1 PQSYDAVE
9 PLDVEEFLMMHL
21 RSGDAELMQELGDFP
36 DDEPD
41 VELVD
46 RECRTVRHSVPLEG
60 CQGDGL
66 SAYAERTGFHKLLLK
81 QTFESDIQPQRPEEP
96 VKSPSLTVLCDDEG
110 ARNTLSSSD
119 FDLRALQPDPRL
131 DCLLR
136 FSSPEELDRFN
147 LESRHANRQPEL
159 FALYPP
165 SDEED
170 AVEIRPI
177 PDCPKEHMGHRIL
190 VRCLSIKFEIEIEP
204 IFATMALYDL
214 KEKKKISENFH
225 CDLNSDQMKS
235 FLRGHTPHTDSS
247 TTARAAIFSISYPSP
262 DIYLV
267 IKIEKV
273 LQQGD
278 ISECAEPYMT
288 MKESDTTKNK
298 EKLEKLRSQAES
310 SCQRLGQYRM
320 PFAFATIN
328 IMSAISTVTLDRD
341 TTDSDSVNGNGPKA
355 REGRLDHSL
364 HASVCK
370 SISRWC
376 HPYRGRTNTDKK
388 AYLPRRN
395 SERFSILEDQYNLS
409 SFKPGIITITNFF
422 KQEGERLSD
431 EDLFKV
437 LADLKRTSNIQRR
450 VKTIS
455 GSVKLDVTPA
465 PDTVAACL
473 SPEIIPIKPVP
484 EKNVRPIKEV
494 LEFPSSDV
502 YVPHCIYRNL
512 LYVYPQRLNIGSRL
526 ASARNITVKIQFM
539 NGEEASSALP
549 VIFGKSNGPEFVSET
564 YTPVTYHNK
573 SPDFYEEVKIRL
585 PARLTEHHHLLF
597 TFIHVSCQA
606 RQSQSASPET
616 LIGYSWLP
624 ILSNQRLQVGQC
636 CLPIVQDRLP
646 LNYSLH
652 SPEKLPPQVPPVKWM
667 ESHKGLFSL
676 ELQAVSSVHTQDGYL
691 ERFFALCHALEG
703 KAMFP
708 IRVGEEKVPEH
719 KLEHELK
726 LSIIS
731 LSAAALEPLVLFLH
745 LVLDKLFHLI
755 MQPMVIAGQTANL
768 AQIAF
773 ESVVSVVN
781 SLHSSQELAK
791 DQQGRNCLL
800 ATYLYFVFRLPDTPL
815 EVFSTG
821 QGVLHQEAKYS
832 TMGRATATSVGNMLL
847 QSRIRSSSNPDIPVP
862 HSTEDAEVK
871 DIMVGKQFHEELA
884 LQMVVSTGV
893 CRENVYKYAWFFF
906 ELLVK
911 SMAQYVS
918 QMDKRGIPRKS
929 RFSDRFK
936 DDITTIVNVVT
947 AEIGTI
953 LVKQQKELEQAE
965 KVNISLAFFLY
976 DLMSLMDR
984 GFVFNLVRNYCN
996 QMSAKSV
1003 SMATLISMR
1012 LEFLRV
1018 LCSHEHYLNLS
1029 LYFSSP
1035 ASAPASPSPSVT
1047 SQVSKLRPLGVIL
1060 LLTFTF
1066 ATYSLPHCVCV
1077 CVCVCV
1083 PVSKHGFCEQT
1094 SSSCSLQDQKLV
1106 AMFDLSQEFKQQHYL
1121 TGLILTELSA
1131 ALDTESDGGK
1141 VQRKAINATYSLLCA
1156 HDLDAR
1162 CSKPEVR
1169 TKIAALYLP
1178 LVGIIIDSIN
1188 YLDFTVSDSRGSKG
1202 KAGGPEEDFENIP
1215 PINHSVAMAIAG
1227 NPFNTLARNAMVSM
1241 ASVSG
1246 KSCSTLTAEASRSL
1260 LACFLWVM
1268 KNAEQGL
1275 VQRWLA
1281 DTPPA
1286 QLGRLLE
1293 LLTICVS
1300 CLEYRGKQ
1308 SSDKVST
1315 QALQKSQQAKA
1326 RLEEALLGG
1335 MGARGEMMKRVGA
1348 NDRTLGQRENLRW
1361 RKDLTQ
1367 WRQTNDRQDKS
1378 KAELDQEAIIGGNL
1392 ATEAN
1397 LIVLD
1402 LLETI
1407 VQAVALGDCKD
1418 NAVGGVL
1425 RVLLHSL
1432 TCNQSSTYLSHC
1444 FSTIR
1449 ALIVKFGDVLFEEEA
1464 EQCADLCQ
1472 KVLQYCSSCVDS
1484 NRSQACATLY
1494 LIMRYS
1500 FGSASNFSRV
1510 KMQVTMSL
1518 ASLVGKSSDVREEY
1532 LRRSF
1537 RTILSY
1543 AEEDSE
1549 MQATQ
1554 LPAQV
1559 DELLKNLNSI
1569 LLDTVKMKEFQ
1580 EDPEM
1585 LMDLM
1590 YRIAKNYQTSPDLR
1604 LTWLQN
1610 MAEKH
1615 NGRKC
1620 FTESAMCL
1628 VHAAALV
1635 AEYLSMLE
1643 DHKYLPVG
1651 SVTFQNISANV
1662 LEESAV
1668 SDDILSPDED
1678 GVCSGC
1684 YFTENGLVALL
1695 EQAAELFSNG
1705 GLYEAVNEVYKI
1717 IIPILEAHRDFRK
1730 LATTHD
1736 NLKRAFDNIVH
1747 KGHKRMFGTYFRV
1760 AFFGSKFGDL
1770 DEREFIY
1777 KEPGITHL
1785 PEISHR
1791 LENFYS
1797 QCLGDGVLEMI
1808 KDSTP
1813 VDKNKLNANKAYIQ
1827 ITYVEPYFDDYE
1839 MKDRMTNFEKSFNL
1853 RRFMYTTPFTKSG
1866 RPRGELNE
1874 QYKRKTILTTMHAFP
1889 YIKTRINVIQ
1899 KEEFDLTPIEVA
1911 IEDMQKK
1918 TRELAIATH
1927 KETPDAKMLQMVLQ
1941 GSVTATVNQV
1951 RAPRPFLSTTP
1962 PFLCVMENFA
1972 SSQEISPFSSQESSS
1987 NISTMHYSDVSHGPL
2002 EVAQVFLNEIPA
2014 DPKLYRHH
2022 NKLRLCF
2029 KEFLLRCGE
2038 AVEKNKHLIASD
2050 QKEYQQELK
2059 KNYNKLRENLRPMLE
2074 RKIPELYKPLVK
2086 PRMENRHYVLDLTVS
2101 FQRKVIGGNIVL
2113 FLEPARGAGRLEE
2126 PPSLTSSHPGDGDQR
2141 PPPVAGGEE
2150 ARCSAAVP
2158 RAPEDAVLLAGAEKC
2173 EKGQCDASK
2182 TPWAHDSEAFTLIL
2196 DCCDLLVSAVE
2207 EVDMSSVVGLWD
2219 VLDGDQV
2226 PLASGLHSSSAVVQR
2241 LISVPSSRWKQQQ
2254 DMYLQCS
2261 RACAASHAEPLLFHT
2276 DRWSL
2281 QIRKTGVCS
2290 PCTFPCV
2297 LRIWYETKPTGGSV
2311 RWTTDQDGSCCVY
2324 TAGSPINNRALFPCQ
2339 EPPVAMSTWRAC
2351 VKAPC
2356 EYIALLSGENQAVP
2370 WPGETGFLQWDYY
2383 VTMPMPASTFTIAVG
2398 RWQQAIKRACMCEK
2412 TENEDPS
2419 TELDWYV
2426 ACLPLESP
2434 SVISVSY
2441 GKLAIVSLCCNSS
2454 KDDSGSRSTKL
2465 GCDDQSSRPGRALSA
2480 GEEGQPNFCSHV
2492 DYPCRFTCEVSRAQ
2506 VILPH
2511 RVFAPSCHLRRVED
2525 TVLRLVP
2532 LCLAAAY
2539 SVLGV
2544 HPFSRL
2550 DLLIVPPGF
2559 SSLGMASPHIIFLS
2573 QSVLAGESSL
2583 CGQRLCHEI
2592 AHSWFGLAIGARDW
2606 TEEWISEGFATYL
2619 EDVFWA
2625 RVQQLGDT
2633 EEEEQKDLKALL
2645 RWRRLMDE
2653 MGNCEEDLQVLR
2665 PSKDMTGGAS
2675 ESGSSVVKHA
2685 LNPAKPFMQVHYL
2698 KGYFLLKFLAG
2709 EVGEREFLGF
2719 FRAFV
2724 MRFHGQLILSQD
2736 FLQISLDTFPAL
2748 SSRGLTIGAI
2758 YSDWLD
2764 TPGIP
2769 KVRANDR
2776 SIWTEMC
2783 SDHVSNTELCFI
2795 VPETAPSKLVAARSQ
2810 FDMVADSTSYRS
2822 HPGDISVWLC
2832 DLLSVRDSYTLL
2844 YLFAKPPQVAK
2855 WKQLRGGVAKGTKR
2869 KRTRSKVNFKELRV
2883 EQLLLLLEF
2892 LLEEAELSGNC
2903 LGLLQTTYSLRRQ
2916 DAELPEQGGGW
2927 PSAFSLSPYAPLG
2940 LTLILDRSQEVSRK
2954 WQFWKVLPMLE
2965 RQCDY
2970 KTRRELEAVE
2980 CRGFLALYSS
2990 LMRSARFPEPP

>member
-1 PQSYDAVE
+1 MTQ
-9 PLDVEEFLMMHL
+9 L
-21 RSGDAELMQELGDFP
+21 RSGDTELMQELGDFP

-41 VELVD
+41 VDLVD
-46 RECRTVRHSVPLEG
+46 RECRTVRYSVPEEG
-60 CQGDGL
+60 VELDPHVRDCVQSYTQPWLVVSRTCQGDGL
-66 SAYAERTGFHKLLLK
+66 SAYTERTGFHKQLLK
-81 QTFESDIQPQRPEEP
+81 QTFESDVQPQKPEQP
-96 VKSPSLTVLCDDEG
+96 VKSPTLTVLCNDDGGRG
-110 ARNTLSSSD
+110 AVSSSD

-131 DCLLR
+131 DGLLR
-136 FSSPEELDRFN
+136 YSSPEELDRFN
-147 LESRHANRQPEL
+147 LESRLSNRHPEL

-190 VRCLSIKFEIEIEP
+190 VRCLSLKFEIEIEP
-204 IFATMALYDL
+204 MFATMALYDL

-235 FLRGHTPHTDSS
+235 FLRSHTPHVDSS

-278 ISECAEPYMT
+278 IGECAEPYVT
-288 MKESDTTKNK
+288 MRENDTTKNK
-298 EKLEKLRSQAES
+298 EKVEKLRNQAEGF
-310 SCQRLGQYRM
+310 CQRLGQYRM
-320 PFAFATIN
+320 PFAFATVN

-341 TTDSDSVNGNGPKA
+341 TTDSDSIN
-355 REGRLDHSL
+355 
-364 HASVCK
+364 
-370 SISRWC
+370 
-376 HPYRGRTNTDKK
+376 GRTSVDKK

-395 SERFSILEDQYNLS
+395 SERFSVLEDQFNLS
-409 SFKPGIITITNFF
+409 SFKPGIITVTNFF

-431 EDLFKV
+431 EDLFKF
-437 LADLKRTSNIQRR
+437 LSELKRTSNIQRR

-455 GSVKLDVTPA
+455 GTVKLDVTPA
-465 PDTVAACL
+465 PDTLTACL
-473 SPEIIPIKPVP
+473 SAELIPIKPVP
-484 EKNVRPIKEV
+484 EKTVRPIKEV

-502 YVPHCIYRNL
+502 YVPHSIYRNL

-539 NGEEASSALP
+539 NSEEASSALP
-549 VIFGKSNGPEFVSET
+549 VIFGKSSGPEFVSET

-585 PARLTEHHHLLF
+585 PARLTERHHLLF
-597 TFIHVSCQA
+597 TFFHISCQA
-606 RQSQSASPET
+606 KQSQSGSVET

-624 ILSNQRLQVGQC
+624 ILNNERLQVGQN

-646 LNYSLH
+646 INYSLH
-652 SPEKLPPQVPPVKWM
+652 SPEKLPAQVPPVKWM
-667 ESHKGLFSL
+667 EGHKGLFSL
-676 ELQAVSSVHTQDGYL
+676 ELQAVSSVHTQDSYL
-691 ERFFALCHALEG
+691 ERFFTLCHALEG
-703 KAMFP
+703 KVAFP
-708 IRVGEEKVPEH
+708 IRVGDEKVPES
-719 KLEHELK
+719 KVEQELK

-731 LSAAALEPLVLFLH
+731 LSAAGLEPLVLFLH
-745 LVLDKLFHLI
+745 LVLDKLFCLI

-781 SLHSSQELAK
+781 ILHSSQELAK

-800 ATYLYFVFRLPDTPL
+800 ATYLYYVFRLPDTPL
-815 EVFSTG
+815 EVLGTG
-821 QGVLHQEAKYS
+821 QGALHQESRYS
-832 TMGRATATSVGNMLL
+832 TMGRATATAVGSMLL
-847 QSRIRSSSNPDIPVP
+847 QSRVRSSSNPDIPAP
-862 HSTEDAEVK
+862 HSPEDTEVK
-871 DIMVGKQFHEELA
+871 NILAGKGSTHPNRMSIFVDASSHSQGSPSAPRHSNRKQFHEELA

-911 SMAQYVS
+911 SMAQHVC
-918 QMDKRGIPRKS
+918 QMDKQGVPRKS

-936 DDITTIVNVVT
+936 DDITTVVNVVT

-965 KVNISLAFFLY
+965 KINISLAFFLY

-984 GFVFNLVRNYCN
+984 GFVFLLVRNYCN

-1035 ASAPASPSPSVT
+1035 ASAPASPSPSIT
-1047 SQVSKLRPLGVIL
+1047 S
-1060 LLTFTF
+1060 
-1066 ATYSLPHCVCV
+1066 
-1077 CVCVCV
+1077 
-1083 PVSKHGFCEQT
+1083 QT
-1094 SSSCSLQDQKLV
+1094 SSLCSLQDQRIA
-1106 AMFDLSQEFKQQHYL
+1106 AMFDLSQDFKQQHYL

-1131 ALDTESDGGK
+1131 ALDMESDGGK
-1141 VQRKAINATYSLLCA
+1141 VQRKAINATYSLLCS
-1156 HDLDAR
+1156 HDLDPR
-1162 CSKPEVR
+1162 CTRPEVR
-1169 TKIAALYLP
+1169 TRIAALYLP

-1188 YLDFTVSDSRGSKG
+1188 YLDFTVSESRGNKG
-1202 KAGGPEEDFENIP
+1202 KAGGPEDDFDSVP

-1227 NPFNTLARNAMVSM
+1227 NPFNTLARNALVSM
-1241 ASVSG
+1241 ASVSS
-1246 KSCSTLTAEASRSL
+1246 KNCSTLTAEASRSL

-1268 KNAEQGL
+1268 KNSEQTL
-1275 VQRWLA
+1275 VQRWVA
-1281 DTPPA
+1281 DMPPA
-1286 QLGRLLE
+1286 QLSRLLE
-1293 LLTICVS
+1293 LLTICAS
-1300 CLEYRGKQ
+1300 CFEYMGKQ

-1335 MGARGEMMKRVGA
+1335 MGARGEMMKRVGGT
-1348 NDRTLGQRENLRW
+1348 DRTLGQRENLRW

-1378 KAELDQEAIIGGNL
+1378 KAELDQEAVISGNL

-1402 LLETI
+1402 LLEI
-1407 VQAVALGDCKD
+1407 ILQAVSLGDCKD
-1418 NAVGGVL
+1418 NAVGGAL

-1484 NRSQACATLY
+1484 NRNQACATLY

-1500 FGSASNFSRV
+1500 FSSASNFSRV

-1537 RTILSY
+1537 RTILAY
-1543 AEEDSE
+1543 AEEDGE

-1615 NGRKC
+1615 TGRKC

-1651 SVTFQNISANV
+1651 SVTFQNISPNV

-1678 GVCSGC
+1678 GVCSGR
-1684 YFTENGLVALL
+1684 YFTESGLVALL

-1730 LATTHD
+1730 LTTTHD
-1736 NLKRAFDNIVH
+1736 NLKRAFDNIVQ

-1813 VDKNKLNANKAYIQ
+1813 VDKNKLNPNKAYIQ
-1827 ITYVEPYFDDYE
+1827 ITFVEPYFDDYE

-1866 RPRGELNE
+1866 RPRGELSE

-1889 YIKTRINVIQ
+1889 YVKTRINVIQ

-1941 GSVTATVNQV
+1941 GSVTATVNQ
-1951 RAPRPFLSTTP
+1951 
-1962 PFLCVMENFA
+1962 
-1972 SSQEISPFSSQESSS
+1972 
-1987 NISTMHYSDVSHGPL
+1987 GPL

-2014 DPKLYRHH
+2014 DPRLYRHH

-2059 KNYNKLRENLRPMLE
+2059 KNYNRLKENLRPMLE

-2086 PRMENRHYVLDLTVS
+2086 PRLENR
-2101 FQRKVIGGNIVL
+2101 
-2113 FLEPARGAGRLEE
+2113 
-2126 PPSLTSSHPGDGDQR
+2126 
-2141 PPPVAGGEE
+2141 
-2150 ARCSAAVP
+2150 
-2158 RAPEDAVLLAGAEKC
+2158 
-2173 EKGQCDASK
+2173 
-2182 TPWAHDSEAFTLIL
+2182 DS
-2196 DCCDLLVSAVE
+2196 
-2207 EVDMSSVVGLWD
+2207 
-2219 VLDGDQV
+2219 
-2226 PLASGLHSSSAVVQR
+2226 
-2241 LISVPSSRWKQQQ
+2241 
-2254 DMYLQCS
+2254 
-2261 RACAASHAEPLLFHT
+2261 
-2276 DRWSL
+2276 
-2281 QIRKTGVCS
+2281 
-2290 PCTFPCV
+2290 
-2297 LRIWYETKPTGGSV
+2297 
-2311 RWTTDQDGSCCVY
+2311 
-2324 TAGSPINNRALFPCQ
+2324 
-2339 EPPVAMSTWRAC
+2339 
-2351 VKAPC
+2351 
-2356 EYIALLSGENQAVP
+2356 
-2370 WPGETGFLQWDYY
+2370 
-2383 VTMPMPASTFTIAVG
+2383 
-2398 RWQQAIKRACMCEK
+2398 IKRH
-2412 TENEDPS
+2412 S
-2419 TELDWYV
+2419 
-2426 ACLPLESP
+2426 
-2434 SVISVSY
+2434 
-2441 GKLAIVSLCCNSS
+2441 
-2454 KDDSGSRSTKL
+2454 
-2465 GCDDQSSRPGRALSA
+2465 
-2480 GEEGQPNFCSHV
+2480 F
-2492 DYPCRFTCEVSRAQ
+2492 
-2506 VILPH
+2506 
-2511 RVFAPSCHLRRVED
+2511 RRTPE
-2525 TVLRLVP
+2525 
-2532 LCLAAAY
+2532 
-2539 SVLGV
+2539 
-2544 HPFSRL
+2544 
-2550 DLLIVPPGF
+2550 
-2559 SSLGMASPHIIFLS
+2559 
-2573 QSVLAGESSL
+2573 ESS
-2583 CGQRLCHEI
+2583 
-2592 AHSWFGLAIGARDW
+2592 
-2606 TEEWISEGFATYL
+2606 
-2619 EDVFWA
+2619 
-2625 RVQQLGDT
+2625 
-2633 EEEEQKDLKALL
+2633 
-2645 RWRRLMDE
+2645 
-2653 MGNCEEDLQVLR
+2653 
-2665 PSKDMTGGAS
+2665 
-2675 ESGSSVVKHA
+2675 
-2685 LNPAKPFMQVHYL
+2685 
-2698 KGYFLLKFLAG
+2698 
-2709 EVGEREFLGF
+2709 
-2719 FRAFV
+2719 
-2724 MRFHGQLILSQD
+2724 
-2736 FLQISLDTFPAL
+2736 
-2748 SSRGLTIGAI
+2748 
-2758 YSDWLD
+2758 
-2764 TPGIP
+2764 
-2769 KVRANDR
+2769 
-2776 SIWTEMC
+2776 
-2783 SDHVSNTELCFI
+2783 
-2795 VPETAPSKLVAARSQ
+2795 
-2810 FDMVADSTSYRS
+2810 
-2822 HPGDISVWLC
+2822 
-2832 DLLSVRDSYTLL
+2832 
-2844 YLFAKPPQVAK
+2844 
-2855 WKQLRGGVAKGTKR
+2855 
-2869 KRTRSKVNFKELRV
+2869 
-2883 EQLLLLLEF
+2883 
-2892 LLEEAELSGNC
+2892 
-2903 LGLLQTTYSLRRQ
+2903 
-2916 DAELPEQGGGW
+2916 
-2927 PSAFSLSPYAPLG
+2927 
-2940 LTLILDRSQEVSRK
+2940 
-2954 WQFWKVLPMLE
+2954 
-2965 RQCDY
+2965 
-2970 KTRRELEAVE
+2970 
-2980 CRGFLALYSS
+2980 
-2990 LMRSARFPEPP
+2990 